1 VVRKNAQLIIG
12 SNVGMSGTTI
22 VCHKGITI
30 GSNVKIGGN
39 VCIYDTDFHSLD
51 SNMRRNYQND
61 NEKTIQEDIT
71 IADDV
76 FVGAHTSILK
86 GVSVGE
92 NSIIGA
98 CSVVTKNI
106 PANEIWAG
114 NPARFIRKI
123 NKTNYD

>member
-1 VVRKNAQLIIG
+1 
-12 SNVGMSGTTI
+12 
-22 VCHKGITI
+22 
-30 GSNVKIGGN
+30 
-39 VCIYDTDFHSLD
+39 
-51 SNMRRNYQND
+51 MRRNYQND
-61 NEKTIQEDIT
+61 NEKTIQQEIT

-86 GVSVGE
+86 GVSIGK

-106 PANEIWAG
+106 PANEMWAG

-123 NKTNYD
+123 NKKNYDQGSVDL